1 MSIQKL
7 IDQTFSY
14 SVESPME
21 LADVYLADAA
31 AFQAV
36 QWMINSDD
44 IDGAVAKID
53 RMDTLSRE
61 QIISAIADEYGNGY
75 VETVMGFETKLKINC

>member
-14 SVESPME
+14 SLEAQGTD
-21 LADVYLADAA
+21 LADLYLADTAD
-31 AFQAV
+31 FQAV
-36 QWMINSDD
+36 QRMINSND
-44 IDGAVAKID
+44 IDGAVAKIK
-53 RMDTLSRE
+53 RMDTEPRE

-75 VETVMGFETKLKINC
+75 VETVIGYEVA

>member
-14 SVESPME
+14 SLEAPMD
-21 LADVYLADAA
+21 LSDLYLADTAD
-31 AFQAV
+31 FQAV
-36 QWMINSDD
+36 QYLINSDD

-53 RMDTLSRE
+53 CMDTDPRE
-61 QIISAIADEYGNGY
+61 KIILAIAEEYGNGY
-75 VETVMGFETKLKINC
+75 VETVIGYEVV